1 MRQKITKL
9 SFLQKTLRNSVLICI
24 TSFFLIF
31 VLSAFNGI
39 TKNNVSFLSAD
50 KLLITADEYII
61 EEDNP
66 YILLFH
72 QQESSRGEFSTIARK
87 LCKMDYNCLAVD
99 IRNGGSDNSIS
110 NETVKRCKDSRCSVG
125 ISDVEG
131 DIRSAIDYAFEKSN
145 KPVILFGSVANG
157 SLCLKIAR
165 ENDNVRA
172 VIAFSPGEYFMP
184 EINIRDTISDLK
196 KPVFVSSSLAESPY
210 VKEIVSGISEEYVEV
225 FEPQMGQG
233 ERGTLSLSQDNEN
246 NSEYWLALLLFFK
259 DLR

>member
-1 MRQKITKL
+1 LR
-9 SFLQKTLRNSVLICI
+9 KTLRNSVLICI
-24 TSFFLIF
+24 ASFFLVF

-39 TKNNVSFLSAD
+39 TKKSVSFLSAD
-50 KLLITADEYII
+50 ELLITADEYII
-61 EEDNP
+61 QQDNP

-72 QQESSRGEFSTIARK
+72 QQESSRGEFSTIAPK

-99 IRNGGSDNSIS
+99 IRNGGSDNSVS
-110 NETVKRCKDSRCSVG
+110 NETVKRCKESRCSIG

-131 DIRSAIDYAFEKSN
+131 DILSAIDYAFEKSN
-145 KPVILFGSVANG
+145 KPVILFGGVANG

-165 ENDNVRA
+165 ENDHVRA

-184 EINIRDTISDLK
+184 ELNIRETISGLK
-196 KPVFVSSSLAESPY
+196 KPVLISSNLSEYPY
-210 VKEIVSGISEEYVEV
+210 AKELVSGIPQEYVEV
-225 FEPQMGQG
+225 FVPESG
-233 ERGTLSLSQDNEN
+233 EGKRGTLSLSEENEN